1 MNYSYFSKFPIDG
14 VLVIFNE
21 IFFLC
26 GHFDHSSYHHGNQ
39 FVGINSARVRDF
51 IPKIDPLTL
60 HHFRFSGASRPVLS
74 KCMFQ

>member
-21 IFFLC
+21 IYFYMKY
-26 GHFDHSSYHHGNQ
+26 FDYSFCHHGNQ
-39 FVGINSARVRDF
+39 LLVLIVPRVMDF
-51 IPKIDPLTL
+51 IPRIEPLIL
-60 HHFRFSGASRPVLS
+60 LYFWLLPVFS